1 MLRLIGLIASIG
13 IADSVN
19 PTTIGP
25 ALYLAPGER
34 GRGRLAAFTLAVFV
48 VNLLGG
54 VAIALGPGQL
64 VRSAFPANHL
74 ATHILEVV
82 VGAGMIGFS
91 GFLWGRR
98 RRLAEQDPPLSDPN
112 RRSSAILGAT
122 ITALELPTAFP
133 YFAAI
138 AAIVG
143 SGVDAT
149 RQVVVL
155 VLFNVCFV
163 FPLVAIFVL
172 LVATGDAG
180 ANRLARARARFQV
193 HWPIALSGLALLAGV
208 IAVLIGVSGL
218 TAHSAFSRF
227 VGTRLSLRHLG
238 G

>member
-1 MLRLIGLIASIG
+1 MLRLIGLVASIG

-19 PTTIGP
+19 PTPIGP
-25 ALYLAPGER
+25 ALYLASGER
-34 GRGRLAAFTLAVFV
+34 GRGRVATFTLAVFA

-54 VAIALGPGQL
+54 AAIALGPGRL

-82 VGAGMIGFS
+82 VGAGMIAFS

-98 RRLAEQDPPLSDPN
+98 RHLSERGPPLSNPG
-112 RRSSAILGAT
+112 RRSSAILGVT

-143 SGVDAT
+143 SGVDTT
-149 RQVVVL
+149 RQVAAL

-163 FPLVAIFVL
+163 LPLVAISVL
-172 LVATGDAG
+172 LVATRG
-180 ANRLARARARFQV
+180 
-193 HWPIALSGLALLAGV
+193 AGV

-218 TAHSAFSRF
+218 TAHRTLSTLVARVSR
-227 VGTRLSLRHLG
+227 
-238 G
+238 